1 MSDRDLIQELK
12 TTIKDLSDEKDDLL
26 KTIKQKESRIKTVMI
41 KLEHATQDVSSVG
54 HKIADKDKEIT
65 KLKEKLKDKN
75 KVVKKEID
83 EEIEKYITT
92 HGTVENDDSTTHKTE
107 EDENENE
114 E

>member
-1 MSDRDLIQELK
+1 MSERDLIQELK
-12 TTIKDLSDEKDDLL
+12 STIKDLSDEKDELL

-41 KLEHATQDVSSVG
+41 KLEHATEDVSSIG
-54 HKIADKDKEIT
+54 HKIVEKDKQIT

-75 KVVKKEID
+75 KIVKKEID

-92 HGTVENDDSTTHKTE
+92 NGTVEE
-107 EDENENE
+107 EDPKKEDDE

>member
-1 MSDRDLIQELK
+1 MSERDLIQELK
-12 TTIKDLSDEKDDLL
+12 STIKDLSDEKDELL

-41 KLEHATQDVSSVG
+41 KLEHATEDVSSIG
-54 HKIADKDKEIT
+54 HKIVEKDKQIT

-75 KVVKKEID
+75 KIVKKEID

-92 HGTVENDDSTTHKTE
+92 NGIVEEE
-107 EDENENE
+107 EDVNEKNKTDE

>member
-1 MSDRDLIQELK
+1 MSERDLIQELK
-12 TTIKDLSDEKDDLL
+12 STIKDLSDEKDELL

-41 KLEHATQDVSSVG
+41 KLEHATEDVSSIG
-54 HKIADKDKEIT
+54 HKIVEKDKQIT

-92 HGTVENDDSTTHKTE
+92 HSDVVEEKKE
-107 EDENENE
+107 EPSDEE
-114 E
+114 

>member
-1 MSDRDLIQELK
+1 MSERDLIQELK
-12 TTIKDLSDEKDDLL
+12 STIKDLSDEKDDLL

-41 KLEHATQDVSSVG
+41 KLEHATDDVKSIG
-54 HKIADKDKEIT
+54 HKIIDKDKEIA

-92 HGTVENDDSTTHKTE
+92 HGTVEEETKE
-107 EDENENE
+107 EDEE
-114 E
+114 

>member
-26 KTIKQKESRIKTVMI
+26 VTIKQKESRIKTVMI
-41 KLEHATQDVSSVG
+41 KLEHATIDVNSTG
-54 HKIADKDKEIT
+54 KKIADQDKELV

-83 EEIEKYITT
+83 EVVEKYITT
-92 HGTVENDDSTTHKTE
+92 HSTVEKESNEPKESNNEE
-107 EDENENE
+107 EDKE
-114 E
+114 

>member
-1 MSDRDLIQELK
+1 MSERDLIQELK
-12 TTIKDLSDEKDDLL
+12 STIKDLSDEKEDLL

-54 HKIADKDKEIT
+54 HQLADKDKEIL

-92 HGTVENDDSTTHKTE
+92 HSEEVEDDPKEKTE
-107 EDENENE
+107 EEDEE
-114 E
+114 

>member
-1 MSDRDLIQELK
+1 MSERDLIQELK
-12 TTIKDLSDEKDDLL
+12 STIKDLSDEKDELL

-41 KLEHATQDVSSVG
+41 KLEHATEDVSSIG
-54 HKIADKDKEIT
+54 HKIVEKDKQIT

-75 KVVKKEID
+75 KIVKKEID

-92 HGTVENDDSTTHKTE
+92 NGTVEE
-107 EDENENE
+107 EDVNEKNKTDE

>member
-1 MSDRDLIQELK
+1 MSERDLIQELK
-12 TTIKDLSDEKDDLL
+12 STIKDLSDEKDELL

-41 KLEHATQDVSSVG
+41 KLEHATEDVSSIG
-54 HKIADKDKEIT
+54 HKIVEKDKQIT

-75 KVVKKEID
+75 KIVKKEID

-92 HGTVENDDSTTHKTE
+92 NGTVEE
-107 EDENENE
+107 EDSKKEDDE

>member
-1 MSDRDLIQELK
+1 MSERDLIQELK
-12 TTIKDLSDEKDDLL
+12 STINDLSAEKDDLL

-41 KLEHATQDVSSVG
+41 KLEHSTADVSTTG
-54 HKIADKDKEIT
+54 KKIAEQDKEIT

-75 KVVKKEID
+75 KIVKKEID

-92 HGTVENDDSTTHKTE
+92 HGTVENDSKEKTE
-107 EDENENE
+107 DEDEDE

>member
-41 KLEHATQDVSSVG
+41 KLEHATLDVNSTG
-54 HKIADKDKEIT
+54 HKIEDQNKEIV

-75 KVVKKEID
+75 KIVKKEID
-83 EEIEKYITT
+83 EEVEKYITT
-92 HGTVENDDSTTHKTE
+92 HGVVE
-107 EDENENE
+107 EDVNEKNKTDE

>member
-1 MSDRDLIQELK
+1 MSERDLIQELK
-12 TTIKDLSDEKDDLL
+12 STIKDLSDEKDDLL

-41 KLEHATQDVSSVG
+41 KLEHATQDVSTTG
-54 HKIADKDKEIT
+54 KKIADQDKELV

-92 HGTVENDDSTTHKTE
+92 HSTVEDDNSTTHKTE
-107 EDENENE
+107 EDEE
-114 E
+114 